1 MYWAQQKHNVLIFFS
16 LKGFL
21 NEVFVMRIL
30 LNQGL
35 GKCYQPQL
43 IIIITKT
50 LIILDITQPEFGNI
64 YCLNIHYLIA
74 TIRVVTKIS
83 SCRVFVVSSRRS
95 RTQSW
100 TPPPPT
106 PRFPTKNLLKCNF
119 YPFINDA
126 EMSKRDS
133 RRRMQK

>member
-1 MYWAQQKHNVLIFFS
+1 
-16 LKGFL
+16 
-21 NEVFVMRIL
+21 MRIL

-100 TPPPPT
+100 TPPPPPPASP
-106 PRFPTKNLLKCNF
+106 PRT
-119 YPFINDA
+119 Y
-126 EMSKRDS
+126 
-133 RRRMQK
+133 